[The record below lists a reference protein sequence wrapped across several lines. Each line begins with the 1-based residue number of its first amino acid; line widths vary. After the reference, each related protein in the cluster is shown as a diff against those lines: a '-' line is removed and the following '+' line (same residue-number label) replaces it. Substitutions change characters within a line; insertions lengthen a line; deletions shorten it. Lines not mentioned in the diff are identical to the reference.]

1 MCYNKTVERE
11 TTRKEGKTMKTW
23 YTVELGAMVQEKTFD
38 TYEGAEIFAMGL
50 AVTTGKQW
58 HVEKN
63 FGWC

>member
-1 MCYNKTVERE
+1 
-11 TTRKEGKTMKTW
+11 MKTW

-38 TYEGAEIFAMGL
+38 TYVGAEMFAMCL